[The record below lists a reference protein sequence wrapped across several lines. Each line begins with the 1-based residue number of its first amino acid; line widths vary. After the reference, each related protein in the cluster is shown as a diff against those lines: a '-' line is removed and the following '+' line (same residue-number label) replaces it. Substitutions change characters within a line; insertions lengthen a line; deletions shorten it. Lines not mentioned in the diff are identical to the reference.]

1 MAYGVQ
7 DNGMTQVL
15 SPQFSGADLSIPKS
29 INFQG
34 YLYRDGN
41 PMDTTMNM
49 WFGIYDALTGGSQLF
64 QQTINNVIV
73 TKGWFTVSLDN
84 IPNSVF
90 PVAGPT
96 RYLEIKAPATGPAL
110 TPRISLVSVGYSYHS
125 ITADSAEYAKAA
137 PLSRPIT
144 PPIYSDEIRDTT
156 ITTAKIKDGAITMP
170 KINQSGAT
178 TGQVIKW
185 TGNSWAPRNDT
196 TGPPSGPA
204 GGDLTGTYP
213 NPTIANNAVNSTKI
227 PDGSIRGIDIAK
239 PCTLQTS
246 TAFSDAVLYVKNT
259 GDGDAFR
266 VFRAGNDGVQV
277 DSAGYGYA
285 LYRAANDG
293 LWIARAGNNGVYIDS
308 AGQAG
313 INIRW
318 SDYNGVDVDSVEWM
332 GIRVGKARFGFGVGD
347 AIQDAIGV
355 GSAGNYGVYIGRVGN
370 DGFRVSY
377 TGNDGFSVDSAG
389 RFGLR
394 VESANEDGIRIDSAA
409 NDGLEVTK
417 AEWGVY
423 VKQAF
428 SDGVYVENAGRWGVR
443 IFNAQEDGLNVNNA
457 GICGVY
463 VNQAGQY
470 GVFARSTGSVPTAGV
485 YGEGPITTTGAYGVY
500 GYARNNG
507 IYGKSNYWEGVFG
520 RSDSDDAVQGYYNG
534 SYSTYAGVRGERG
547 SAGYGVY
554 YVGGIGG
561 TGEKSTIVKT
571 SKGPVALYSQESP
584 ENWFEDFG
592 EGKLNNGHCR
602 IELDKF
608 FLETV
613 TINDQYPLRVFIQLE
628 DNCNGVYV
636 KKENTGFD
644 VYELQSGTSNATFTY
659 RVVAKRKGYEDLR
672 LKLEE
677 IGYTDGHLYPD
688 PNDPQIPAKIR
699 AKRLEEV
706 DIKKQVESTLHP
718 NRVQAEIEKRRKEER
733 TPKLS
738 IREKK

>member
-1 MAYGVQ
+1 MKKTIVTLIIFILSIAFAIQ
-7 DNGMTQVL
+7 DNGLAQVL
-15 SPQFSGADLSIPKS
+15 KPQFSGADLSIPKS

-49 WFGIYDALTGGSQLF
+49 WFGIYDSPSSGTQLF
-64 QQTINNVIV
+64 QQTINNVLV
-73 TKGWFTVSLDN
+73 SKGWFTVTLDN

-96 RYLEIKAPATGPAL
+96 RYLEVKAPATGPAL
-110 TPRISLVSVGYSYHS
+110 SPRISLVSVGYSYHA

-137 PLSRPIT
+137 PLT
-144 PPIYSDEIRDTT
+144 
-156 ITTAKIKDGAITMP
+156 
-170 KINQSGAT
+170 
-178 TGQVIKW
+178 
-185 TGNSWAPRNDT
+185 
-196 TGPPSGPA
+196 GPA

-213 NPTIANNAVNSTKI
+213 NPTINTNAVNSAKI
-227 PDGSIRGIDIAK
+227 LDGSIRGIDIAK

-699 AKRLEEV
+699 AKRLEE
-706 DIKKQVESTLHP
+706 IEMKKQ
-718 NRVQAEIEKRRKEER
+718 AEQEKSKKEER
-733 TPKLS
+733 LPKPS
-738 IREKK
+738 VWEKK